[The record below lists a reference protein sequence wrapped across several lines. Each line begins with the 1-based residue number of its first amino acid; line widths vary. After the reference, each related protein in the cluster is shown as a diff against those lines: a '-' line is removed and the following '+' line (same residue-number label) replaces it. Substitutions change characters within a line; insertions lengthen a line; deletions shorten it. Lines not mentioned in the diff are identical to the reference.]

1 MSTRSQRSQQTP
13 PVPRKNQDQQSKKTK
28 QQPDTNHHID
38 SRRPV
43 TWHQKQSRTVEFSNN
58 PPTTLTGFSFRLPY
72 WACRTLTRSSC
83 LSQLVSEFVI
93 GPTFRPSSEGR
104 SYLSALRWMLPRPV
118 RSGAFA
124 PLDPLPGPLRREE
137 TLRTGTGAVNSIGPV
152 FG

>member
-58 PPTTLTGFSFRLPY
+58 PPTTRSDPLFR
-72 WACRTLTRSSC
+72 
-83 LSQLVSEFVI
+83 
-93 GPTFRPSSEGR
+93 
-104 SYLSALRWMLPRPV
+104 
-118 RSGAFA
+118 GAFRIKA
-124 PLDPLPGPLRREE
+124 TSEVYLIDSGLS
-137 TLRTGTGAVNSIGPV
+137 TGSFGPV
-152 FG
+152 HSPLSMPAHASQGLMS